1 MPLNKSMNKT
11 TQETTYQ
18 HQQYSLWP
26 PGIPSQQD
34 GCLALMAHFL
44 PVLCNKTHNKGQVK
58 IQSIIRK
65 ELNYYDNM
73 SINFI
78 YNYDRDHAASVNF
91 VLNNNS
97 NYIKIKNIP
106 NKMSLKMLINERQKI
121 IEKY

>member
-1 MPLNKSMNKT
+1 
-11 TQETTYQ
+11 
-18 HQQYSLWP
+18 
-26 PGIPSQQD
+26 
-34 GCLALMAHFL
+34 
-44 PVLCNKTHNKGQVK
+44 
-58 IQSIIRK
+58 
-65 ELNYYDNM
+65 M